1 MIAEHAHPAIVADR
15 IDRLAAAGRSFTA
28 DDVRREL
35 PTETIAWLGENGSR
49 LGNCFKSA
57 KARGSIRKAGWR
69 NSSRIIRH
77 GNVNTIWEGA
87 RP

>member
-69 NSSRIIRH
+69 NSS
-77 GNVNTIWEGA
+77 
-87 RP
+87 